1 MLRNT
6 FPKSERLCSKKAFS
20 YIFEHGESLNA
31 GVLKFFYALEIPQE
45 LTDSS
50 CSVAFA
56 VPKRNFKRAVDR
68 NLLKRRMRES
78 YRLHKH
84 ELQKVLT
91 SNGKSI
97 AILIK
102 FQPRQIQSYSPIE
115 KAMIKGLKKL
125 EKVLETSGGD
135 RE

>member
-31 GVLKFFYALEIPQE
+31 DVLKFFYALDVPEDFA
-45 LTDSS
+45 DSN
-50 CSVAFA
+50 CAVAFA

-68 NLLKRRMRES
+68 NLLKRRMREA

-84 ELQKVLT
+84 DLHKVLT
-91 SNGKSI
+91 QNGKNLVL
-97 AILIK
+97 LIK
-102 FQPRQIQSYSPIE
+102 YQPRHIQLYTPIE
-115 KAMIKGLKKL
+115 KGMIKGFKRL
-125 EKVLETSGGD
+125 EARVENSQT
-135 RE
+135 